1 MKASSRGL
9 LNIAKLLIE
18 SGACINILASQSFQK
33 CTALMLAVKLGHL
46 QMTRLLVDSHAC
58 LDIMDEVSY
67 FYYPFITKPWM
78 PYCFIERQYSFDFR
92 CPQWSGEDRALAAR
106 TWCLCRH
113 LQCTEIFYRIE

>member
-18 SGACINILASQSFQK
+18 SGACINILASQSLQK

-67 FYYPFITKPWM
+67 FYYPFITQP
-78 PYCFIERQYSFDFR
+78 
-92 CPQWSGEDRALAAR
+92 
-106 TWCLCRH
+106 
-113 LQCTEIFYRIE
+113 